1 MAQNKIDIFC
11 SFGLPYISPSYR
23 GDINM
28 AMRAKIKTFYQH
40 IGDVVSIFIDRD
52 YVRVVIRNLNQQG
65 VKFKEIIDKSLTD
78 TINTSWENT
87 PGNEL
92 KHPKHLRKYRVKMW
106 HSTKEL
112 PEKAR
117 PRYTEVREEAYRNIA
132 SNELEK
138 CILQEEMDLFEQ
150 ELEFEENNETVYLSD
165 EESETDDLIE
175 KFNKQVY
182 IKKHPLIVEFDDDS
196 DDETDE
202 EVEEV
207 QKTFTKDSVIELMK
221 LMTAMKGKTNF
232 TVDDMEKLLK

>member
-1 MAQNKIDIFC
+1 
-11 SFGLPYISPSYR
+11 
-23 GDINM
+23 M
-28 AMRAKIKTFYQH
+28 AMRAKIKTFYNY
-40 IGDVVSIFIDRD
+40 IGDVISVFIDRD
-52 YVRVVIRNLNQQG
+52 YVSVTIRNLNQQG
-65 VKFKEIIDKSLTD
+65 VKFKEMIDKSLTN

-92 KHPKHLRKYRVKMW
+92 KHPKHLRNYRVQMW

-117 PRYTEVREEAYRNIA
+117 PERMRAQADAYRNIA
-132 SNELEK
+132 SDELEK
-138 CILQEEMDLFEQ
+138 CIFQEEMDLFEK

-165 EESETDDLIE
+165 DESEIDELIE

-196 DDETDE
+196 DEETDDE
-202 EVEEV
+202 IVEVEKV